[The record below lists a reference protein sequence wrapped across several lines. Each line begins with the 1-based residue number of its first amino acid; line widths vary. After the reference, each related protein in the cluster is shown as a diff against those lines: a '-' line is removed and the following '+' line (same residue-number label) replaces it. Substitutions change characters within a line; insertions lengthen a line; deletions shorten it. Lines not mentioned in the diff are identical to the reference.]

1 GNIEYF
7 AMILKHK
14 PYFLYLAS
22 FIRFFCLDCAISL
35 HACFKNTWQ
44 IITDSIEW
52 QSLLKTIKTN

>member
-1 GNIEYF
+1 
-7 AMILKHK
+7 MILKHK